1 LCNYIGGNDDKFI
14 PSEKGC
20 NMKKAFL
27 IIAACIYFS
36 FVFAQSNQYK
46 ILFDFTKA
54 DTASFATVIRHARNV
69 LSASANAQIEIVCH
83 GPGLDLILKDKS
95 TVQKEIEEL
104 NKLNVVFAACEATM
118 KRRGI
123 VKDQLV
129 PQARTVSSA
138 ILEIA
143 LKQQQGWSYIKEGY

>member
-1 LCNYIGGNDDKFI
+1 MHKPNDKFI

-27 IIAACIYFS
+27 LIAASIYTC

-46 ILFDFTKA
+46 IIFDFTKA

-83 GPGLDLILKDKS
+83 GPGLDLLLKDKS
-95 TVQKEIEEL
+95 TVQKEIVEL
-104 NKLNVVFAACEATM
+104 DKQKVVFAACEATM

-123 VKDQLV
+123 IKEQLV
-129 PQARTVSSA
+129 QQAIMVPSA

>member
-1 LCNYIGGNDDKFI
+1 
-14 PSEKGC
+14 
-20 NMKKAFL
+20 MKKAFL
-27 IIAACIYFS
+27 LITACIYFS

-46 ILFDFTKA
+46 IIFDFTKA

-69 LSASANAQIEIVCH
+69 LSASTNAQIEIVCH
-83 GPGLDLILKDKS
+83 GPGLDLLLKDKS

-104 NKLNVVFAACEATM
+104 DRQKVFFAACEATM

-123 VKDQLV
+123 IKEQLV
-129 PQARTVSSA
+129 QQAILVPSA

>member
-1 LCNYIGGNDDKFI
+1 MTSLYLHK
-14 PSEKGC
+14 KVV

-27 IIAACIYFS
+27 LIAACICIS
-36 FVFAQSNQYK
+36 FVFAQNNQYK

-54 DTASFATVIRHARNV
+54 DTASFATVVRHARNV
-69 LSASANAQIEIVCH
+69 MSASADAQIEIVCH

-95 TVQKEIEEL
+95 TVQKEIGEL

-123 VKDQLV
+123 VKDQLI
-129 PQARTVSSA
+129 PQAITVPSA
-138 ILEIA
+138 ILEIS